1 MSGLLCVQSEILM
14 RLISAGALVAAP
26 GWRGWLVRC
35 GAYAVADTPLA
46 MAALACWI
54 NTCWIWP

>member
-14 RLISAGALVAAP
+14 RLISAGTLVAAR
-26 GWRGWLVRC
+26 GWRGF

-46 MAALACWI
+46 LAALACWVS
-54 NTCWIWP
+54 TCWIWP

>member
-14 RLISAGALVAAP
+14 RLISAGALKARP
-26 GWRGWLVRC
+26 RWRGC

>member
-26 GWRGWLVRC
+26 GRRGC